1 MLVIRYVVDSF
12 SYCIVIC
19 GLCLKERPKADVKKF
34 VKIGRPGY
42 KVTKQRDPD
51 IGQHSLFF
59 QVPNVYIVCN
69 VHVFSLYVCIVSTV
83 LCVCVCAC
91 VCVCVRACVYVCVRV
106 CMCACVCVCVRAC
119 VYMCVCVC
127 VCACMCV
134 YVCMLACVCV
144 HVCVYVNLIS
154 KLCCQFFQNYLRHV
168 HQLDTLVC

>member
-1 MLVIRYVVDSF
+1 MLVIRYVVNSF

-59 QVPNVYIVCN
+59 QVPNVYMVCN

-83 LCVCVCAC
+83 LCVCV
-91 VCVCVRACVYVCVRV
+91 RACVYVCVRV
-106 CMCACVCVCVRAC
+106 CICVCMCVCVCVC
-119 VYMCVCVC
+119 MC

-134 YVCMLACVCV
+134 YVYTCACLHVSVFMYVCMLISS
-144 HVCVYVNLIS
+144 VNSAASFS
-154 KLCCQFFQNYLRHV
+154 KVIYAMSIN
-168 HQLDTLVC
+168 